1 MLFEL
6 YILMVGHSICYALL
20 FVIPDC
26 YLGCDKKREDDPYYT
41 PFGWVEGNGERKGGT
56 RGE

>member
-1 MLFEL
+1 
-6 YILMVGHSICYALL
+6 MVGHSICYALL